1 MSALGKISIIACF
14 ISHLAIGC
22 VVAESDETSEQSSD
36 LGRAEG
42 DGMISIEAAKVQQ
55 GDYDVIALSPKISQ
69 SISDSVLALLEDAH
83 GDEVLAWTVEEED
96 GPRQVFAYPRDRYD
110 IAGEMT
116 GMVDPRLDALRASVR
131 STITSDHGTLVNTCH
146 TLWNHGFFCNGA
158 GVTAC
163 GPQGTS
169 DNMNNLGNY
178 GFDNLA
184 SCYLTGNTSNAISIY
199 NGTNRTSYIGKILD
213 DWWSFDSTYNDKA
226 SSAVNYY

>member
-14 ISHLAIGC
+14 VSHLAIGC
-22 VVAESDETSEQSSD
+22 VVAESDQASERSSD
-36 LGRAEG
+36 LGSAEG
-42 DGMISIEAAKVQQ
+42 DDTISIEAEMVRH

-69 SISDSVLALLEDAH
+69 GIRDSVLALLEEVH

-131 STITSDHGTLVNTCH
+131 STITSDNGTLVNTCH
-146 TLWNHGFFCNGA
+146 TLWQYKSTCNGA

-169 DNMNNLGNY
+169 DNMSNLGNY
-178 GFDNLA
+178 GFDDLA
-184 SCYLTGNTSNAISIY
+184 SCYLTSNTSNAIAIY
-199 NGTNRTSYIGKILD
+199 DGTNLTFYIGTIYD
-213 DWWSFDSTYNDKA
+213 DWLAFTSTYNNKA
-226 SSAVNYY
+226 SSARNYY